1 MLTRSSARPFR
12 SSRTSWIGRGSGSP
26 STSTLGSSI
35 RRAGHH
41 MLQRQQVSALQARAP
56 KLSTSPGDR
65 ARPSRPLQVAVASNS
80 SRTITFMQRLNATLI
95 RNGLALLQGEPRHR
109 ERLPSGGAVLRD
121 RLAITV
127 TCREQE
133 ASVAWCLCAICAAW
147 LLCMCNA
154 RNRDELE
161 IVSRVGD
168 VPGGRIDARSVRTTQ
183 ESSSSAK
190 YRVQ

>member
-1 MLTRSSARPFR
+1 MLTRPSARRFR
-12 SSRTSWIGRGSGSP
+12 LSRPSWIGRGSGSP

-80 SRTITFMQRLNATLI
+80 SRTITFMQRLNDTLTSATAW
-95 RNGLALLQGEPRHR
+95 RCRKANLATQ
-109 ERLPSGGAVLRD
+109 RLSSGGAVQTD
-121 RLAITV
+121 RLVHAV

-133 ASVAWCLCAICAAW
+133 ASVAWCLYAICAA
-147 LLCMCNA
+147 CCYTCI
-154 RNRDELE
+154 REK
-161 IVSRVGD
+161 
-168 VPGGRIDARSVRTTQ
+168 
-183 ESSSSAK
+183 SS
-190 YRVQ
+190 